1 VLHHA
6 SPTSLAGVDVWDGHG
21 PLGPSTVS
29 WGPARPGVETDAVV
43 TAVQPAEPSARFEGL
58 SLVPGLVDTHV
69 HLIGNAGGASS
80 GFLTW
85 PLVTPPTEQVLHGLA
100 HARRALA
107 GGVTTLRDLS
117 ADEVQ
122 FSLARAVEAG
132 LVEAPR
138 ILAHGMVSMTGGH
151 GDMFVP
157 RGVDPRLRK
166 PTADGV
172 DACRA
177 LVRTHARA
185 GATGIK
191 IATSGGLLSEGD
203 APSWR
208 NHTSAEIDAIVD
220 EAHALGLLVAAHAHT
235 AEGIRVALRAGVDSI
250 EHATQLDG
258 DLARQVVAAG
268 LPVAPTLLINDAI
281 ADGSVPVSTE
291 QRETAAALV
300 ATRDPAFR
308 AAAEAGVDF
317 VLGTDAN
324 GFHVAFGDQMR
335 ELRRMGDVFDWSPE
349 RVLRAGTSRA
359 AAAIGRSTQLGRV
372 AVGAAADFVLLRG
385 RPWEDVAALDRDAIV
400 AVVARGRVVAGALP
414 TA

>member
-6 SPTSLAGVDVWDGHG
+6 SPTSLAGVDVWDGHAA
-21 PLGPSTVS
+21 LGPRTVS
-29 WGPARPGVETDAVV
+29 WGPARPGVDTDAVV
-43 TAVQPAEPSARFEGL
+43 IALEPAAPSSRFAGL

-157 RGVDPRLRK
+157 PGVDPRLRK

-281 ADGSVPVSTE
+281 ADGTVPVSAE
-291 QRETAAALV
+291 QRETARDLV
-300 ATRDPAFR
+300 ATRDPEFR
-308 AAAEAGVDF
+308 AAAEVGVDF

-335 ELRRMGDVFDWSPE
+335 ELRRMGEVFGWSPE
-349 RVLRAGTSRA
+349 RVLQSGTSRA
-359 AAAIGRSTQLGRV
+359 AAAIGRSASLGRV

-385 RPWEDVAALDRDAIV
+385 RPWEDAAALDRDAIV

-414 TA
+414 DA